1 MSAIA
6 IKDVLTLSVAER
18 IQLVED
24 IWDTITVS
32 KETFPVPDALRTEL
46 DRRVEDHQL
55 NPDSGTDW
63 ETLKR
68 RLGSSKC
75 PGESFSNRL
84 PKPRWNRHTLG
95 KNSGQPVWGMNFC
108 DAWMPASLRFSAI
121 PNCIRWCIIRFA
133 WRW

>member
-24 IWDTITVS
+24 IWDTIPAS
-32 KETFPVPDALRTEL
+32 EEMFPLSDSLRQEL
-46 DRRVEDHQL
+46 DRRVEDHRL

-68 RLGSSKC
+68 RLGRTK
-75 PGESFSNRL
+75 
-84 PKPRWNRHTLG
+84 
-95 KNSGQPVWGMNFC
+95 
-108 DAWMPASLRFSAI
+108 
-121 PNCIRWCIIRFA
+121 
-133 WRW
+133 